1 MMKYNSVDI
10 TDMQCW
16 VFRMAQKKWKLTAGQ
31 CAEIFKK
38 YDILG
43 FIEDCYDS
51 LHLSSYQ
58 AALDDVETLLA
69 NRGVTMG

>member
-1 MMKYNSVDI
+1 MEYNHVDI

-16 VFRMAQKKWKLTAGQ
+16 VFRMAQKKWKISAKECTD
-31 CAEIFKK
+31 IFKK

-43 FIEDCYDS
+43 FIEECYDT

-58 AALDDVETLLA
+58 AALDDVEEILA
-69 NRGVTMG
+69 SNGVAFT